1 MKIVFFTSLFFAFLL
16 SKILLIEKQFSS
28 HSKISQDILTPIL
41 TYVKQL
47 MDKLNINDIPVHQII
62 KFNEHGFE
70 HMVFM
75 ANVLLNYTP
84 VFFIILLPIYF
95 IFKFFKYLKYRFF

>member
-1 MKIVFFTSLFFAFLL
+1 MFFAFLL

-47 MDKLNINDIPVHQII
+47 MDKLNINDIPVHKII
-62 KFNEHGFE
+62 KFYEHGFE
-70 HMVFM
+70 
-75 ANVLLNYTP
+75 
-84 VFFIILLPIYF
+84 ILLICC
-95 IFKFFKYLKYRFF
+95 YLL